1 MGKLSKLQL
10 LLASVLLSA
19 CSEIVES
26 SYEDPQ
32 WDTDDASSSCVDEGP
47 SYTDQ
52 MLDLSRDG
60 KDGGRVSI
68 RFYSDKPNVPYIT
81 VSDFHEIM
89 TDGESMRVVRDGDLY
104 LLSTREGM
112 ATVDV
117 KDDYLYSMNYGALVD
132 LSFLVAPN
140 LSPNTMYDASKYVKP
155 VKMEYPSTFKAASG
169 VRLDFRKYDIDLH
182 DDGTNVYFP
191 FTTLADMYS
200 DCNMHYAV
208 CHDDKV
214 MVNTKNDE
222 FAMITTDPEYASK
235 PYLRAEVPADMAL
248 YRYQE
253 LCFVFDNLFGYPGC
267 SIVEQNGLAEV
278 GLDATLD
285 LVEHGPAV
293 KKLLQSTDNIG
304 FAWGMMALQYLVH
317 DGGHTSVHV
326 ILGTPDPIYDDYVKR
341 LDAQLSKYPEAV
353 ATAGAFHKKI
363 VERNNL
369 ISQLTEMRKQAYGD
383 VLYKANSDKTTGVII
398 MDSFTNTDFDAWNKY
413 YASSKTDA
421 DWQELMKSY
430 QDDDFVGFLYGLQQA
445 KADGVKNLIL
455 DISTNLGGST
465 DITEA
470 DIALLRKNRTV
481 QTFSQDV
488 LEGLNKVTT
497 YQVDSNFDGV
507 FDEKDDTNPKFDC
520 SGMNI
525 AVLTSKLS
533 FSCGNQFAAMMKDS
547 GFTIMGERSGGGSC
561 SIVSMLT
568 PDGIN
573 YTLSTYRDRSTF
585 KDFVNIDPGVPPTD
599 GYAFDYT
606 HFYDLDYL
614 TTQMQK

>member
-117 KDDYLYSMNYGALVD
+117 EEDYLYSMNYGALVD

-140 LSPNTMYDASKYVKP
+140 LSPNTMYDASK
-155 VKMEYPSTFKAASG
+155 
-169 VRLDFRKYDIDLH
+169 
-182 DDGTNVYFP
+182 
-191 FTTLADMYS
+191 
-200 DCNMHYAV
+200 
-208 CHDDKV
+208 
-214 MVNTKNDE
+214 
-222 FAMITTDPEYASK
+222 
-235 PYLRAEVPADMAL
+235 
-248 YRYQE
+248 
-253 LCFVFDNLFGYPGC
+253 
-267 SIVEQNGLAEV
+267 
-278 GLDATLD
+278 
-285 LVEHGPAV
+285 
-293 KKLLQSTDNIG
+293 
-304 FAWGMMALQYLVH
+304 
-317 DGGHTSVHV
+317 
-326 ILGTPDPIYDDYVKR
+326 
-341 LDAQLSKYPEAV
+341 LSY
-353 ATAGAFHKKI
+353 
-363 VERNNL
+363 
-369 ISQLTEMRKQAYGD
+369 
-383 VLYKANSDKTTGVII
+383 
-398 MDSFTNTDFDAWNKY
+398 
-413 YASSKTDA
+413 
-421 DWQELMKSY
+421 
-430 QDDDFVGFLYGLQQA
+430 
-445 KADGVKNLIL
+445 
-455 DISTNLGGST
+455 
-465 DITEA
+465 
-470 DIALLRKNRTV
+470 
-481 QTFSQDV
+481 
-488 LEGLNKVTT
+488 
-497 YQVDSNFDGV
+497 
-507 FDEKDDTNPKFDC
+507 
-520 SGMNI
+520 
-525 AVLTSKLS
+525 
-533 FSCGNQFAAMMKDS
+533 SCGNQFAAMMKDS

-561 SIVSMLT
+561 SFVSMLT

-585 KDFVNIDPGVPPTD
+585 KDFVNIDLGVPLTD
-599 GYAFDYT
+599 GYAFGYT